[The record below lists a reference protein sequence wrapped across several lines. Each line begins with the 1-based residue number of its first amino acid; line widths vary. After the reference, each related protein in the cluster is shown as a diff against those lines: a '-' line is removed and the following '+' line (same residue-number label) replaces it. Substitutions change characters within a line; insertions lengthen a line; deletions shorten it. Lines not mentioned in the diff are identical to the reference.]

1 MVSLERSAIVIVLSI
16 CFVLSLSISAFS
28 SWPEFW
34 ISPDCISGTAHGNQ
48 SSPSVASGQTNLLA
62 VWEDERVSSYSDI
75 FGARIAPDGE
85 ILDPTGISICTA
97 SGWQTWVR
105 AAAGSE
111 NYLVVWQDDRDIDYD
126 IYGAR
131 VDLNGNVLDPDGF
144 PISTGEGWESS
155 PAVGWDGTNFLV
167 VWCDDRD
174 MSSPNI
180 YGTRITPQ
188 GEILDGAGFQ
198 ISDEDIRTISPSITF
213 NGSNYLVA
221 WELSSG

>member
-1 MVSLERSAIVIVLSI
+1 MVSFERSVIAVVSTI
-16 CFVLSLSISAFS
+16 CFVLCLSASAVS
-28 SWPEFW
+28 SWPEFQ
-34 ISPDCISGTAHGNQ
+34 ISPDCISGSAYGSQ
-48 SSPSVASGQTNLLA
+48 SSPSIASGQTNLLA

-85 ILDPTGISICTA
+85 ILDPTGIPICTA

-111 NYLVVWQDDRDIDYD
+111 NYLVVWQDDRDVDYD

-144 PISTGEGWESS
+144 PISTGEGWEAS

-174 MSSPNI
+174 LSSANI

-188 GEILDGAGFQ
+188 GETLDPTGFQ
-198 ISDEDIRTISPSITF
+198 ISNEDIRTVSSSVTF